1 MAIERESLQ
10 GDWVHSHEEDTESE
24 MVFRP
29 SDREFP
35 LSRGRRQLTLH
46 ADGTFTES
54 APGPTDQPEEAGG
67 SWDLDDLERLVLSR
81 GEAGEQPET
90 LSLAAAEGDRL
101 VVRK

>member
-1 MAIERESLQ
+1 MPIKRESLQ

-29 SDREFP
+29 ADREFP

-46 ADGTFTES
+46 ADGTFTDS
-54 APGPTDQPEEAGG
+54 TPGPTDQPQDADG
-67 SWDLDDLERLVLSR
+67 SWDLEDGERLVLSKSER
-81 GEAGEQPET
+81 TEKPER
-90 LSLAAAEGDRL
+90 LSVAAAEGDRL